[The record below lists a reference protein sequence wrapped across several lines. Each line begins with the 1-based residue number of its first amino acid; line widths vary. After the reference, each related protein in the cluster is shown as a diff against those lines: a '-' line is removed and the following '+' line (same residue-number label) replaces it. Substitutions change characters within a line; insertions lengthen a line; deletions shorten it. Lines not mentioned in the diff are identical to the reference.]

1 MGGKVKM
8 GFKISEL
15 HLQKFAK
22 YDCERGHTMPG
33 KLKMDEIAARTG
45 YSISTVSRVLSG
57 KSYTSVKA
65 REAIV
70 QCARQLGVLDS
81 LANGRLLI
89 NGIAVFAPER
99 TFQGRGDTFY
109 LEVTKGIAEAS
120 APHDVWITH
129 CALEEQHADVK
140 LFLEKAG
147 QKSINAVVIIGTDD
161 PTILKLAS
169 TLNKPC
175 VLINSIDR
183 EMALD
188 CVSPDHR
195 AIGFTAMR
203 YLFEQG
209 HRRVLTMTCLR
220 RETLYA
226 RLDGIKEAYR
236 YHHVPFNPQHD
247 LLVTEWFT
255 AEEAERA
262 LNTWLETHD
271 RAQWPDVIF
280 PNSTSMTEGVMK
292 ALQRHGLR
300 VPEDISLI
308 TTDFTW
314 NLENSL
320 TAPVTGIRVPCRDLG
335 IEAVHL
341 LQTRLNRPQSPV
353 YNLLLQGKVMDYGT
367 VANATRHAARVALD
381 D

>member
-1 MGGKVKM
+1 M
-8 GFKISEL
+8 S
-15 HLQKFAK
+15 
-22 YDCERGHTMPG
+22 G

-57 KSYTSVKA
+57 KSYTSEKA

-70 QCARQLGVLDS
+70 KCARQLGVLDS

-120 APHDVWITH
+120 APHDVWVSH
-129 CALEEQHADVK
+129 CALEEQRADVK
-140 LFLEKAG
+140 LFLEKAN
-147 QKSINAVVIIGTDD
+147 QKNINAAVIIGTDD

-183 EMALD
+183 DMALD

-236 YHHVPFNPQHD
+236 YYHIPFNPQHD

-255 AEEAERA
+255 AQEAERA
-262 LNTWLETHD
+262 LDKWLKEHD
-271 RAQWPDVIF
+271 RTLWPDVIF
-280 PNSTSMTEGVMK
+280 PNSTNMTEGVMNV
-292 ALQRHGLR
+292 LQRYGLR
-300 VPEDISLI
+300 VPEDISII

-320 TAPVTGIRVPCRDLG
+320 TMPITGIRVPCRDLG

-353 YNLLLQGKVMDYGT
+353 YNLLLQGNVMDFGS

-381 D
+381 G